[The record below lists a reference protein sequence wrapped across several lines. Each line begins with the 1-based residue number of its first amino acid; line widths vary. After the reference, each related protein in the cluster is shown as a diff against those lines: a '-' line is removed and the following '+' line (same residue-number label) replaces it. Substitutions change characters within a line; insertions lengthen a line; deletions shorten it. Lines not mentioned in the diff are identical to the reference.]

1 MPLDPKT
8 QEAINRDLR
17 ERSDSAFQQKILT
30 MVRDNFVSSSNKMC
44 QYWNQWDQ
52 QQDIY
57 RGYRLID
64 KNDKSNITNGKLK
77 KIIVPITYAQIQ
89 TAISFIFSTF
99 LQKSSIFE
107 LNGMG
112 PEDAMP
118 AQGLEVDLNYQ
129 GRKDKFLFKLYN
141 WLLDSLKFGFGVVK
155 TEWKTEKENVRVRRE
170 IPSTSMSALASS
182 FFGGKPKMTIK
193 EVVES
198 IIRYEGNTT
207 LNVSPYSFYPDP
219 DVPIAKFQDGSFV
232 GHEETLSWSSIR
244 NMEGSIYHGTDKI
257 PNYLASSIINL
268 RGRRYPMSGGEGME
282 NKEFVSAKQAIS
294 SCLVSEMIINIV
306 PSKIKEEIDLDLGS
320 DNVPVRFIATIAN
333 DSKLIRFEP
342 YNYLHGRYGYSII
355 EYSPDAT
362 QFYNPGISGTINE
375 LQNIMSWLLNSHVQ
389 NVQKAIFNSIVYNPD
404 AVEAG
409 DITSGSPYI
418 RSKGA
423 TSLDEAVKQLSVM
436 DVTKGHIG
444 DMDTILKFIQLVTGI
459 NDNAL
464 GQYAPGRRSAS
475 EARSVNAGASARL
488 RMHANLAWYMG
499 IEPLA
504 QQWLAN
510 TRQGRTPEMWGAI
523 LGNKSM
529 ECPWEKCILTD
540 PEKIALGVDFIPYEA
555 TLPSDKQQRA
565 TVLSDV
571 FKICMGNP
579 EMAQVLGLNIVPLFK
594 DIMALQGIN
603 NISDYS
609 MQQAQAPGQVQ
620 VVPDQQVQQ
629 MVGNGQVEPVNVA
642 GMDMMSQLQGMQ
654 Q

>member
-1 MPLDPKT
+1 
-8 QEAINRDLR
+8 
-17 ERSDSAFQQKILT
+17 
-30 MVRDNFVSSSNKMC
+30 
-44 QYWNQWDQ
+44 
-52 QQDIY
+52 
-57 RGYRLID
+57 
-64 KNDKSNITNGKLK
+64 
-77 KIIVPITYAQIQ
+77 
-89 TAISFIFSTF
+89 
-99 LQKSSIFE
+99 
-107 LNGMG
+107 
-112 PEDAMP
+112 
-118 AQGLEVDLNYQ
+118 
-129 GRKDKFLFKLYN
+129 
-141 WLLDSLKFGFGVVK
+141 
-155 TEWKTEKENVRVRRE
+155 
-170 IPSTSMSALASS
+170 
-182 FFGGKPKMTIK
+182 
-193 EVVES
+193 
-198 IIRYEGNTT
+198 
-207 LNVSPYSFYPDP
+207 
-219 DVPIAKFQDGSFV
+219 
-232 GHEETLSWSSIR
+232 
-244 NMEGSIYHGTDKI
+244 
-257 PNYLASSIINL
+257 
-268 RGRRYPMSGGEGME
+268 
-282 NKEFVSAKQAIS
+282 
-294 SCLVSEMIINIV
+294 
-306 PSKIKEEIDLDLGS
+306 
-320 DNVPVRFIATIAN
+320 
-333 DSKLIRFEP
+333 
-342 YNYLHGRYGYSII
+342 
-355 EYSPDAT
+355 
-362 QFYNPGISGTINE
+362 
-375 LQNIMSWLLNSHVQ
+375 LNSHVQ

-510 TRQGRTPEMWGAI
+510 TRQGRSPEMWGAI
-523 LGNKSM
+523 LGNKTM

-620 VVPDQQVQQ
+620 VVPDQQLQQ